1 MVGVVVMMVKVVI
14 DDGWGSV
21 VVVVM
26 MVKVVT
32 GDGWGCVTAVVVM
45 VVLYT
50 VSVVV
55 KCKILVA
62 SLPTSRRSRKWFC
75 TA

>member
-1 MVGVVVMMVKVVI
+1 MIVG
-14 DDGWGSV
+14 
-21 VVVVM
+21 VVVM

-32 GDGWGCVTAVVVM
+32 GDGWGCVVVMTAVIVM
-45 VVLYT
+45 VVLH
-50 VSVVV
+50 VVIVVV

-62 SLPTSRRSRKWFC
+62 SLPTSRRSRKWFS